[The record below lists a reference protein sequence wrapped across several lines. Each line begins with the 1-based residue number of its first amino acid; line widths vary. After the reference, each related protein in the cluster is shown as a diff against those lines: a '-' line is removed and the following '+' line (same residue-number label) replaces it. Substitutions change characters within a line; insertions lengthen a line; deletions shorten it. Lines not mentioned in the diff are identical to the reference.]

1 MKTPFDGAI
10 RVGQRE
16 IDEMRVAISAHVEQL
31 GRVEA
36 ARAEN
41 EQETRRQR
49 EIAGDDVLLAS
60 GAYMDRMR
68 VERAQLTKTQAIVD
82 MRLTQLRS
90 DAVAAYGTFKAISA
104 AADNW
109 RHEAEQAIAQT
120 EQGHLDDAANAKF
133 VNDRQAARKVRA

>member
-49 EIAGDDVLLAS
+49 EVAGDDVLLAS

-68 VERAQLTKTQAIVD
+68 AERAQLTKAQAIVD

-109 RHEAEQAIAQT
+109 RHEAEQAIAHT
-120 EQGHLDDAANAKF
+120 EQGHLDDVANAKF
-133 VNDRQAARKVRA
+133 VNDRRTARKGGA

>member
-36 ARAEN
+36 ARVEN

-49 EIAGDDVLLAS
+49 EIAGDDVLLS
-60 GAYMDRMR
+60 SQAYMAHMR
-68 VERAQLTKTQAIVD
+68 AERARLAQAQAMVD

-109 RHEAEQAIAQT
+109 RHEAEQAIAQA

-133 VNDRQAARKVRA
+133 VNDRQTARKAGA